1 MDDSFGGMSA
11 DEFFL
16 GYDAMIP
23 EDDPDSINYDPRE
36 HDESNIGRGTFYSGG
51 GGGCCCVA
59 LLLVLILVIFFI

>member
-1 MDDSFGGMSA
+1 MDNSFGGMSD

-36 HDESNIGRGTFYSGG
+36 HRGSNSGRTYD
-51 GGGCCCVA
+51 GGGCCCIAILPILIIVIA
-59 LLLVLILVIFFI
+59 VLSLIL

>member
-1 MDDSFGGMSA
+1 MDNSFGGMSD

-36 HDESNIGRGTFYSGG
+36 HSGFNSSRAYY
-51 GGGCCCVA
+51 GGGCCYIAVISI
-59 LLLVLILVIFFI
+59 LVLLALFVLCYN